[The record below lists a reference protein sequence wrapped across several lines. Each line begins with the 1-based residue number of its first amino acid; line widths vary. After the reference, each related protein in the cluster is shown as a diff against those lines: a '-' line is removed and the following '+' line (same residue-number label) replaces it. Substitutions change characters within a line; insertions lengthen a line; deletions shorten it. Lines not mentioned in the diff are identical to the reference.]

1 MSGYLNEFLDI
12 EMGPPLHSLV
22 ICAHELHPIEEEMF
36 EFYRN
41 K

>member
-1 MSGYLNEFLDI
+1 MKDFLEID
-12 EMGPPLHSLV
+12 MGPPLHSFV

-36 EFYRN
+36 EFYQG